1 MEPMSAVVAVVA
13 ECSPVPIP
21 AYPVRLFRFK
31 SAMEGEAVPC
41 FLPLMLVVAPAVAH
55 VRAIAV
61 KRQSVEI
68 PSSLTLKQPAVV
80 QVGIGVIFRQVQ
92 VDQVAVVVPPHTGPE
107 QEPVLRDRAMT
118 VARAMVFPRTG
129 TSLEVAVAQVNGAR
143 ITRPVAP
150 PATVGQVEPPASQA
164 PQ

>member
-1 MEPMSAVVAVVA
+1 MEPTSAVVAVVA

-21 AYPVRLFRFK
+21 AYLVRLFRFK
-31 SAMEGEAVPC
+31 SAMADEAVPC
-41 FLPLMLVVAPAVAH
+41 FLRVPAVAH

-68 PSSLTLKQPAVV
+68 PYSLTLKQPAVV

-92 VDQVAVVVPPHTGPE
+92 VDQVAAAVPPHTGPE
-107 QEPVLRDRAMT
+107 REPVLRDRAMT
-118 VARAMVFPRTG
+118 VERAMVPTPTD
-129 TSLEVAVAQVNGAR
+129 TSPEVAVAQVNGVR

-150 PATVGQVEPPASQA
+150 PVTVGQVEPPALLA
-164 PQ
+164 RR

>member
-1 MEPMSAVVAVVA
+1 M
-13 ECSPVPIP
+13 
-21 AYPVRLFRFK
+21 
-31 SAMEGEAVPC
+31 
-41 FLPLMLVVAPAVAH
+41 
-55 VRAIAV
+55 
-61 KRQSVEI
+61 EI

-92 VDQVAVVVPPHTGPE
+92 VDQVAVAVPPHMGPE

-150 PATVGQVEPPASQA
+150 PETVGQVEPPALQA
-164 PQ
+164 PR